1 MYPVKQYV
9 CLVDTYRRPSRW
21 RNTRGRY
28 RVGAKN
34 EKEAR
39 RLLQKAIGFGSV
51 LVYYEDK
58 NCPPQLR
65 CKYRQC
71 AKEKSVNY
79 EGKPYLVPVLV
90 PVVHA
95 TAKQEKSE

>member
-58 NCPPQLR
+58 NCLPQLR

-71 AKEKSVNY
+71 AKEKSENNGAKVY
-79 EGKPYLVPVLV
+79 LV

-95 TAKQEKSE
+95 TANHKESEEIK